1 MISLEYEFDAELWRW
16 PAKDTWFFITLPLA
30 DVTEEIKFFHQNR
43 RGFGSLRVE
52 VTCGDSTWRTSI
64 FPDKRAGSFVLP
76 VKAAIRNAEGISAGD
91 TARFRLRVIDEPM

>member
-30 DVTEEIKFFHQNR
+30 DVAEEIKFFHQNR
-43 RGFGSLRVE
+43 RGFGSLR
-52 VTCGDSTWRTSI
+52 
-64 FPDKRAGSFVLP
+64 